1 LAILMSILALFL
13 AVTALWIAGQ
23 GAKKVD
29 SQNTQNREFVKTL
42 IKGLE
47 NNLAQNSKTIS
58 TRLQAIDKE
67 IREVRHTK
75 TSASSP
81 QEVKKA
87 G

>member
-1 LAILMSILALFL
+1 MSVLALL
-13 AVTALWIAGQ
+13 LGVTALWIAGQ

-47 NNLAQNSKTIS
+47 NSLAQNSKTIN
-58 TRLQAIDKE
+58 TRLHAIDKE
-67 IREVRHTK
+67 IKDIRHSK
-75 TSASSP
+75 AGASP
-81 QEVKKA
+81 AQEVKKA

>member
-1 LAILMSILALFL
+1 MSILALFL

-47 NNLAQNSKTIS
+47 NNLAQNSKTIN

-67 IREVRHTK
+67 IREVRLTK
-75 TSASSP
+75 TSGTPP